1 MKSRC
6 ADGKMVYG
14 EERGAIRGVL
24 YLKQE
29 VMGGCWRG
37 KWDVRSVMQTS
48 EPAVQQAAKT
58 ARQMPLEIQCDT
70 STGPT
75 LAP

>member
-6 ADGKMVYG
+6 ADGWMVSG

-29 VMGGCWRG
+29 AVMGGGCQE
-37 KWDVRSVMQTS
+37 WD
-48 EPAVQQAAKT
+48 AN
-58 ARQMPLEIQCDT
+58 I
-70 STGPT
+70 
-75 LAP
+75 

>member
-1 MKSRC
+1 
-6 ADGKMVYG
+6 MVYG

-24 YLKQE
+24 YLNQE
-29 VMGGCWRG
+29 ETAGGKWGEGGCWRG
-37 KWDVRSVMQTS
+37 KWDVRRVRQTAA
-48 EPAVQQAAKT
+48 PMVQQAAIT
-58 ARQMPLEIQCDT
+58 ARQMPLEIRFDT